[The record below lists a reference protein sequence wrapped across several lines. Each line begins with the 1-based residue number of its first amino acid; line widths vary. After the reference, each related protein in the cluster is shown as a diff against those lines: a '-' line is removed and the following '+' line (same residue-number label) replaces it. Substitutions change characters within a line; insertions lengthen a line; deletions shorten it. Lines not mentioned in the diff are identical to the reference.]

1 MNEKGPAI
9 NGQGLDI
16 LEEFGIHVTEKVSKA
31 PLRSEPVQTIRD
43 SILEIKK
50 DLVGV
55 IPREQ
60 VNAIFDPI
68 DDLLDLAEKFGGKRG
83 TAQKISML
91 LLVISSGFLKNPTF
105 IDLLLLDAIKRATSI
120 KDKDPYKL
128 LMEGMDALEETE
140 EILRKAN

>member
-128 LMEGMDALEETE
+128 LMEGMDALEEAE

>member
-43 SILEIKK
+43 SILEMKK

-128 LMEGMDALEETE
+128 LMEGMDALEEAE